1 MPGLF
6 GYVVTSKQ
14 WIRGTRIRNPPEI
27 HLNKKDIRKWQNCHS
42 WSSKRY
48 HYSSFGR
55 ASYVNGLC
63 SKMSGKLNVLHKSL
77 ECLNYFLRTAEEV
90 CFLGQRSLWL
100 VLIGTAAQRFYQTYA
115 SPKLRHICKECLYVW
130 KNQYIFQSNKYILHN
145 AQIHQWKCAWKVW
158 IWQVVPILRH
168 TAKKS

>member
-1 MPGLF
+1 MQVRNRINFLNFWLIKNYGKYIIF
-6 GYVVTSKQ
+6 
-14 WIRGTRIRNPPEI
+14 WIETEY
-27 HLNKKDIRKWQNCHS
+27 IRKWQNCHS

-77 ECLNYFLRTAEEV
+77 ECLNYFLRTAAEEV

-100 VLIGTAAQRFYQTYA
+100 VLIGTAAKVIHTKYSKHRPSTVAHTFECMC
-115 SPKLRHICKECLYVW
+115 SKINHGLNHGLFISLLKHINCP
-130 KNQYIFQSNKYILHN
+130 
-145 AQIHQWKCAWKVW
+145 IHW
-158 IWQVVPILRH
+158 IVY
-168 TAKKS
+168 K